1 MIALEAAT
9 RSGGF
14 LEYKPMYVGK
24 IPIFP
29 ASKIQKAPIIE
40 RVRTILENPDRPD
53 MPNLEAE
60 INTLIFD
67 CYDLTDEE
75 IAIVEERKNIV

>member
-24 IPIFP
+24 IPVFP
-29 ASKIQKAPIIE
+29 ASDKQKAPIVE
-40 RVRTILENPDRPD
+40 RARTILENPDGPD
-53 MPNLEAE
+53 IPNLEAE

-67 CYDLTDEE
+67 LYGLTAEE
-75 IAIVEERKNIV
+75 IAIVESVVR